1 MPGSPKVAEGR
12 GDELH
17 LSGTEPEGGERET
30 SRDASLLASGRGR
43 RGGEGLWAVGG
54 RVLNSSVPLGPGGAF
69 RAAGLEGGLRAWMGP
84 VGPPPGSALAKKRKG
99 PQPYIGQALTEPFW
113 SPSGSSASRR

>member
-1 MPGSPKVAEGR
+1 MSCIFRALSQKGVRGRLPGTPPSW
-12 GDELH
+12 L
-17 LSGTEPEGGERET
+17 LEGG
-30 SRDASLLASGRGR
+30 
-43 RGGEGLWAVGG
+43 GGEGLWAVGG